1 MEKPVKKPEI
11 DDNSKYNTLGNKLSG
26 ILDGGFWMLMAITL
40 IIEGHILTINI
51 V

>member
-11 DDNSKYNTLGNKLSG
+11 DDNSLGKKLSG